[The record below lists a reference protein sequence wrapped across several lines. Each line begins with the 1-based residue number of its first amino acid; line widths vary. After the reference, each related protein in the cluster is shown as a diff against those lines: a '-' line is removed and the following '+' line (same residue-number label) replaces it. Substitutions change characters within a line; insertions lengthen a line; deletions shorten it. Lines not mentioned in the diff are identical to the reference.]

1 MKLGEMIHASDFS
14 LYDSMSGTEL
24 GDPKMDIK

>member
-1 MKLGEMIHASDFS
+1 MTLGEMINSDTFS